1 MKSKE
6 IFSLAVRLLGLW
18 FVYHGFTNLPMVFE
32 TSKALLFVIFY
43 FGAAW
48 WLIGGASLLVRR
60 AYPEFGEQSPNATKI
75 SGETTPKT
83 EI

>member
-18 FVYHGFTNLPMVFE
+18 FVYHGFTNLPMIVE
-32 TSKALLFVIFY
+32 TSKAWLFVIFY

-48 WLIGGASLLVRR
+48 WLIGGAPLLVRR
-60 AYPEFGEQSPNATKI
+60 AYPEFGEQSPKSTDI
-75 SGETTPKT
+75 SAKTTPKP
-83 EI
+83 EV